1 MNTNKYHEDEEIISD
16 NEEIIED
23 IASFDPSEIVVFS
36 RDWTIETIFSQIKSG
51 NIDLN
56 PKFQRRNAWNDH
68 KRSKLIESILIGYPV
83 PEIVLAEDP
92 KQKKSFSVIDGK
104 QRLLTIAGFISPE
117 KYNYWDKSYLSNLA
131 IKSNLNKVSY
141 SDLENNSG
149 LSDEFRQFINASLRC
164 TIITNF
170 KENDILYD
178 IFYRLNSGSTPLAT
192 QELRQVLNRG
202 EFANYLIEITNEIQP
217 LHLIMKLDE
226 PDKRLRDIEVL
237 LRCLSM
243 ILFSNSYTGNLKV
256 FLDKSMD
263 LITREW
269 KKYENIIHELYGRV
283 NQTIEILRDIY
294 GDYLHIGRK
303 FSNDKPEKRFNRV
316 LLEVQLFYFSQL
328 DHSLVN
334 HTTVDT
340 YMKSFIKLCQ
350 EDFDFRNSIEAS
362 TKNIDNYRIRFSK
375 FQILVNE
382 SFGCNLD
389 INPFK
394 L

>member
-1 MNTNKYHEDEEIISD
+1 MATNMYYPDEEIISD

-23 IASFDPSEIVVFS
+23 IATFDPSEIVVFS
-36 RDWTIETIFSQIKSG
+36 RDWTIETIFSQIKAG

-104 QRLLTIAGFISPE
+104 QRLLTIAGFMSPE
-117 KYNYWDKSYLSNLA
+117 KYNYWDKTFLTNLA
-131 IKSNLNKVSY
+131 IKSRLNKVSY
-141 SDLENNSG
+141 SDLENKPN
-149 LSDEFRQFINASLRC
+149 LSDDFRQFINASLRC

-202 EFANYLIEITNEIQP
+202 EFANYLIQVTNEIQP
-217 LHLIMKLDE
+217 LHFIMKLDE

-237 LRCLSM
+237 LRCISM
-243 ILFSNSYTGNLKV
+243 ISFSASYTGNLKV
-256 FLDKSMD
+256 FLDNSMG
-263 LITREW
+263 LITKEW
-269 KKYENIIHELYGRV
+269 IKYENVIRELYSRV
-283 NQTIEILRDIY
+283 NKTIEVLRTIY

-316 LLEVQLFYFSQL
+316 LLEVQLFYFTQL
-328 DHSLVN
+328 DYTFINS
-334 HTTVDT
+334 TSSEA
-340 YMKSFIKLCQ
+340 YMKGFIKLCQ
-350 EDFDFRNSIEAS
+350 EDFNFRNSIESS
-362 TKNIDNYRIRFSK
+362 TKNIDNYKIRFSK
-375 FQILVNE
+375 FQTLVND
-382 SFGCNLD
+382 SFRCNLD

>member
-1 MNTNKYHEDEEIISD
+1 MKTNKYHEEEEIISD

-23 IASFDPSEIVVFS
+23 IASFDTSEIVVFS

-104 QRLLTIAGFISPE
+104 QRLLTIAGFIFPE
-117 KYNYWDKSYLSNLA
+117 KYNYWDKPYLTNLA
-131 IKSNLNKVSY
+131 IKSNLNKVGY

-202 EFANYLIEITNEIQP
+202 EFANYLIEITNDIQP

-237 LRCLSM
+237 LRCFSM
-243 ILFSNSYTGNLKV
+243 ILFSDAYTGNLKV
-256 FLDKSMD
+256 FLDNSMG

-269 KKYENIIHELYGRV
+269 EKYEQIIHELYGRV
-283 NQTIEILRDIY
+283 NQTIEILRVIY
-294 GDYLHIGRK
+294 GDYLNIGRK

-328 DHSLVN
+328 DHGLVSQA
-334 HTTVDT
+334 TIET
-340 YMKSFIKLCQ
+340 YMKGFIRLCQ

-362 TKNIDNYRIRFSK
+362 TKNIDNYKVRFSK
-375 FQILVNE
+375 FQTLVNE

-389 INPFK
+389 LNPFK